1 MLNWQAL
8 IGHIYKFIE
17 CGSPKHHVVVVL
29 WTFCVYVIWEGPKF
43 LDWRGG
49 LDVGQEKKQAEVQN
63 AEEEEQDWTLDRVKS
78 RQRSK
83 TQRKKSKIVCWTRE
97 KAGRDPKC
105 REGKAGLDVER
116 ERKQAAC
123 GCLLLIQK

>member
-1 MLNWQAL
+1 MTSAL
-8 IGHIYKFIE
+8 ERWIGR
-17 CGSPKHHVVVVL
+17 
-29 WTFCVYVIWEGPKF
+29 WTREKASRGPKC
-43 LDWRGG
+43 RGRRAR
-49 LDVGQEKKQAEVQN
+49 LDVEQAGKQAEVQN

>member
-1 MLNWQAL
+1 MSTI
-8 IGHIYKFIE
+8 IGLVSTFRLPLQI
-17 CGSPKHHVVVVL
+17 VVL

-83 TQRKKSKIVCWTRE
+83 M
-97 KAGRDPKC
+97 
-105 REGKAGLDVER
+105 
-116 ERKQAAC
+116 
-123 GCLLLIQK
+123 

>member
-8 IGHIYKFIE
+8 IGHIYKIIE

-63 AEEEEQDWTLDRVKS
+63 V
-78 RQRSK
+78 
-83 TQRKKSKIVCWTRE
+83 
-97 KAGRDPKC
+97 
-105 REGKAGLDVER
+105 EGKAGLDVER